1 MSTSDVADP
10 APPTA
15 DTKESPTAEAN
26 QPPTAEGNEP
36 PTADAAAAKRKLV
49 RRVAFALGSLAAVG
63 AAVLI
68 ARSVLSATVFTPDAP
83 VREYVAALE
92 RGDADG
98 AARLLPGLDDSDRLT
113 NSAWAKAGDHPS
125 GGHVVEV
132 TGTTTSKKV
141 RVSWQQAGGAYDQTF
156 LVEAS
161 GHRYGLLPRWRL
173 ANTTPGYSPLSVVV
187 PFGFNSF
194 VMNGDTY
201 STTTGRYPYL
211 LPGTYTVALPVTDE
225 QKGLITSTTQAITVH
240 PDGMTTWDD
249 RGADPAGLTYSL
261 TDTGAKAAD
270 AQMLAYLN
278 DTCWSATTLDV
289 PACAVTAWQPA
300 LVSKVHWQMS
310 DTPQVQLRF
319 DLGSPVLLH
328 AVVSGHATATYTA
341 TPYWSGDP
349 PRDEVVTAAYAVVLE
364 LRPQN
369 GTWAVS
375 PAAV

>member
-10 APPTA
+10 APPTT
-15 DTKESPTAEAN
+15 DVKESPTAEAK
-26 QPPTAEGNEP
+26 EP
-36 PTADAAAAKRKLV
+36 SPAGVAAARRKLV
-49 RRVAFALGSLAAVG
+49 RRVAFALGALAAVG
-63 AAVLI
+63 AVVLI

-98 AARLLPGLDDSDRLT
+98 ASRLLPPLDGSDPIT
-113 NSAWAKAGDHPS
+113 SAAWAKAGDHPS

-141 RVSWQQAGGAYDQTF
+141 RVSWQQAGGTYDQTF

-173 ANTTPGYSPLSVVV
+173 AYTEPSDVTLSPVV
-187 PFGFNSF
+187 PGRVASF
-194 VMNGDTY
+194 LVNGDTY
-201 STTTGRYPYL
+201 STSKEFFVGF

-225 QKGLITSTTQAITVH
+225 QKGLISSTNQTVTVH
-240 PDGMTTWDD
+240 PDGTSTWKDS
-249 RGADPAGLTYSL
+249 GAEPARLTYSL
-261 TDTGAKAAD
+261 TGEGRKAAD

-300 LVSKVHWQMS
+300 LVSNVHWQMS
-310 DTPQVQLRF
+310 DTPQVQFTF
-319 DLGSPVLLH
+319 DLGDPVVLR
-328 AVVSGHATATYTA
+328 AVLAGHATATYTA
-341 TPYWSGDP
+341 TPYWSADP
-349 PRDEVVTAAYAVVLE
+349 PRDEAVTATYAVALE
-364 LRPQN
+364 LQPRN

-375 PAAV
+375 PGSA